1 MLYRWLLRP
10 WLFLL
15 SAEAAHGIAT
25 AFLGRVHGSPA
36 LARLVRLFHRPAP
49 ELAVQALGRTLAS
62 PLGVAAGFDKSG
74 ELYNGLAALGFGAV
88 DVGTVTALAQPG
100 NPRPRL
106 FRLARDRAVVNR
118 MGFNNPGAAAVAEAL
133 ASHPPRELVRG
144 VNLGKSKV
152 TDLAHAATDYAESA
166 RVLGPWADYV
176 VVNVSSPNT
185 PGLRSLQSVEALRPI
200 LLAVQGALAG
210 LASPPPLLV
219 KIAPDLADE
228 DLDAVADLAIEL
240 GLAGIVAT
248 NTTVARE
255 GLGLTTPADEIARI
269 GAGGL
274 SGAPLRARS
283 LAVVRRL
290 HARAAGRL
298 TLVGVGGIASA
309 DDVWS
314 MLQAGATLVQMYTT
328 IVYEGPGIACAI
340 HRGLRARM
348 RREGVRSLAE
358 LVGTKP

>member
-15 SAEAAHGIAT
+15 SAEVAHSIAAASLR
-25 AFLGRVHGSPA
+25 AVHGSPP
-36 LARLVRLFHRPAP
+36 LARLLRLFHRPAP
-49 ELAVQALGRTLAS
+49 ELAVQAFGRTLAS

-88 DVGTVTALAQPG
+88 EVGTVTALAQPG

-133 ASHPPRELVRG
+133 AAHPPRGLMRG

-152 TDLAHAATDYAESA
+152 TDLARAAADYAESA

-210 LASPPPLLV
+210 LATPPPLLV

-228 DLDAVADLAIEL
+228 DIDAVADLAIEL

-255 GLGLTTPADEIARI
+255 GLGLTTGAEEIARI

-298 TLVGVGGIASA
+298 TLVGVGGVANA
-309 DDVWS
+309 DDVWA
-314 MLQAGATLVQMYTT
+314 MLQAGATLVQMYTAM
-328 IVYEGPGIACAI
+328 VYEGPWIARAI
-340 HRGLRARM
+340 HRGLYARM